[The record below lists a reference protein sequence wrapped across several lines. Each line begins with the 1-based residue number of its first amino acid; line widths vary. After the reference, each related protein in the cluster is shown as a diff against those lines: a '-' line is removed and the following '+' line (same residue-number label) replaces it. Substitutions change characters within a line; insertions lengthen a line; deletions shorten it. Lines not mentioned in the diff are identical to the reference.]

1 MNFLEWS
8 KSSVDYG
15 QKLVNS
21 AIEGAREGE
30 GEFLKDEPLSP
41 YLTESA
47 RQAVAPAMIGAVLG
61 ALGASLGGERRS
73 SARVLACGLLGGAI
87 GFGAGVIWENRQF
100 SASVASRA
108 WKKVNETR
116 DEHWFEKNPIDYA

>member
-30 GEFLKDEPLSP
+30 DEFLKDEPFSP
-41 YLTESA
+41 HLTESV
-47 RQAVAPAMIGAVLG
+47 RHAVAPAVIGALLG
-61 ALGASLGGERRS
+61 ALGASLGDERRS
-73 SARVLACGLLGGAI
+73 PATVLAFGLLGGAT
-87 GFGAGVIWENRQF
+87 GFGAGVLWENRQF
-100 SASVASRA
+100 STSVASRA
-108 WKKVNETR
+108 WKKIGETR

>member
-41 YLTESA
+41 YLTASA
-47 RQAVAPAMIGAVLG
+47 RHAFAPAIVGMCLG
-61 ALGASLGGERRS
+61 ALSASLGSQRRS
-73 SARVLACGLLGGAI
+73 PTRVLTYGLLGGAI
-87 GFGAGVIWENRQF
+87 GFGAGVIWRNRQF
-100 SASVASRA
+100 SASVASCA
-108 WKKVNETR
+108 WKKISETR

>member
-21 AIEGAREGE
+21 ALVGAHEGE
-30 GEFLKDEPLSP
+30 DEFLKEELLAPDLS
-41 YLTESA
+41 ESTRHA
-47 RQAVAPAMIGAVLG
+47 LAPAVVGAFLG
-61 ALGASLGGERRS
+61 ALGGSLGNRRRS
-73 SARVLACGLLGGAI
+73 STRALAFGLLGGAI

-100 SASVASRA
+100 TASVASGA
-108 WKKVNETR
+108 WKKINQTR